1 MEKWAKKRGEK
12 AKKRKD
18 EADHP
23 ALPKESGR
31 RRQTSGQSLVGK
43 KRREMGGE
51 GVVEAETL
59 GFCFLS

>member
-1 MEKWAKKRGEK
+1 MKKAEKRE
-12 AKKRKD
+12 D

-31 RRQTSGQSLVGK
+31 RRQRSERSLVGK
-43 KRREMGGE
+43 RRQGMEG
-51 GVVEAETL
+51 GVVEADTL